1 MFIQSVRIKPL
12 SSKGQNGERGRNTW
26 REKGPEGVH
35 VSSTFFL
42 SLVIFL
48 SNQNDLLHY

>member
-1 MFIQSVRIKPL
+1 MFIQSDRIKPL
-12 SSKGQNGERGRNTW
+12 SSQGENSEKNKNTW

-48 SNQNDLLHY
+48 